1 MEDNKWIAMLGNM
14 ASKINSY
21 KYIIAIKN
29 AFTALIPI
37 IITGAFAT
45 LFSNMVFDST
55 NGLAQIDALSF
66 LEQLKPISQS
76 INYATMNMLTI
87 SAVFLIGLEVGNLN
101 KESGYFPGL
110 LAVIS
115 YISVNPTTVE
125 LLVDDKMRVVE
136 NVLSRNYTDTKGLFL
151 GMFIAILSV
160 ELFTWLGKQDK
171 LNIKMLD
178 SVPSN
183 VSRSFSALI
192 PTVLTFTIIAT
203 AGFAVYRL
211 SGMYLYDIIYTI
223 VQAPLENVM
232 QGLPGVL
239 ILMFVAQFFWVI
251 GIHGNQM
258 IKPIREPLLLAS
270 IAVNTDAF
278 NAGKEI
284 PNIINMP
291 FWDMYMNIGGSG
303 VTIGL
308 LFAIFIIGK
317 RDDMKQIAKLSM
329 GPSIFNIN
337 EPVIFGMPI
346 MLNPILAIP
355 FIITPLIT
363 GVIGY
368 VATYI
373 GFAGKAVVMIPWT
386 TPPIISAYLA
396 TAGSLGAV
404 ATQLICI
411 VVSTLIY
418 LPFVKISNSRQLV
431 EDPTRENETKE
442 VDGVIVHD

>member
-1 MEDNKWIAMLGNM
+1 MENNKWIIMLGNM
-14 ASKINSY
+14 ATKINGY

-29 AFTALIPI
+29 AFTALIPV

-55 NGLAQIDALSF
+55 NGLAQIDALAF
-66 LEQLKPISQS
+66 LEGLKPISQA

-87 SAVFLIGLEVGNLN
+87 SAVFLIGLEIGNLN
-101 KESGYFPGL
+101 KESGYVPGL

-115 YISVNPTTVE
+115 YITVNPTTLE
-125 LLVDDKMRVVE
+125 LLVNDKMQVVE

-151 GMFIAILSV
+151 GMFIAIASV
-160 ELFTWLGKQDK
+160 ELFTWLGRQDK
-171 LNIKMLD
+171 LNIKMPD
-178 SVPSN
+178 SVPPN

-192 PTVLTFTIIAT
+192 PTILTITIIASV
-203 AGFAVYRL
+203 GFAIFRIT
-211 SGMYLYDIIYTI
+211 GMYLYDIIYTI
-223 VQAPLENVM
+223 VQAPLESVM

-308 LFAIFIIGK
+308 LFAIFIVGK
-317 RDDMKQIAKLSM
+317 RDDMKEIAKLSM

-355 FIITPLIT
+355 FIVTPLVT

-386 TPPIISAYLA
+386 TPPFISAYLA
-396 TAGSLGAV
+396 TAGSIGAV
-404 ATQLICI
+404 VTQLICI

-431 EDPTRENETKE
+431 EEPSQTVENKE
-442 VDGVIVHD
+442 LTEVTVHD

>member
-1 MEDNKWIAMLGNM
+1 MDKNKWIESLGNF
-14 ASKINSY
+14 ANKINSY

-29 AFTALIPI
+29 AFTALIPV

-55 NGLAQIDALSF
+55 MGLAKFDALAF
-66 LEQLKPISQS
+66 LAELKPIAQS

-87 SAVFLIGLEVGNLN
+87 SAVFLIGLEVGKLN
-101 KESGYFPGL
+101 KVNGFFPGL

-125 LLVDDKMRVVE
+125 LMVDEKLQVVPD
-136 NVLSRNYTDTKGLFL
+136 VLARQYTDTKGLFL

-160 ELFTWLGKQDK
+160 ELFTWLGKQEK
-171 LNIKMLD
+171 LTIKMPD
-178 SVPSN
+178 TVPSN

-192 PTVLTFTIIAT
+192 PTILTFTLIAT
-203 AGFAVYRL
+203 VGFAVYRL
-211 SGMYLYDIIYTI
+211 TGMYLYDIIYTI
-223 VQAPLENVM
+223 IQRPLENVM
-232 QGLPGVL
+232 QGLPGIL
-239 ILMFVAQFFWVI
+239 LLMFVSQVFWVI

-284 PNIINMP
+284 PNIITMP
-291 FWDMYMNIGGSG
+291 FWDMYMSIGGSG

-308 LFAIFIIGK
+308 LVAIFLVGK
-317 RDDMKQIAKLSM
+317 RDDMKEIAKLSF
-329 GPSIFNIN
+329 GPGLFNIN

-355 FIITPLIT
+355 FIITPLVT
-363 GVIGY
+363 GMIGY
-368 VATYI
+368 FATAI

-396 TAGSLGAV
+396 TAGSIGAV
-404 ATQLICI
+404 VTQLICI
-411 VVSTLIY
+411 VVSIVIY
-418 LPFVKISNSRQLV
+418 LPFVKIANNRQ
-431 EDPTRENETKE
+431 TA
-442 VDGVIVHD
+442 